1 MLSSK
6 YHKVKIKITVCWKLF
21 CQIRSPL
28 RAIYENDT
36 LLQLSCSQILLSYR
50 MYHHCIKYVR
60 IRSYSGPH
68 FSRIFPHLDWIW
80 RYTPYLSVFSPN
92 IGKCGKN
99 ADQNTSEYGHF
110 FAVSILLS
118 IDYILW
124 TFETIHNLY
133 SFLCFWIFVF
143 CHFRIVNKTCPY
155 GHQIY
160 QGGDIRQGAPT
171 RRVNSQS

>member
-68 FSRIFPHLDWIW
+68 FPAFSRIW
-80 RYTPYLSVFSPN
+80 T
-92 IGKCGKN
+92 
-99 ADQNTSEYGHF
+99 EYGDIPHISPYSVRISENAGKMRIRIPPNMDTF
-110 FAVSILLS
+110 YAVSILLS